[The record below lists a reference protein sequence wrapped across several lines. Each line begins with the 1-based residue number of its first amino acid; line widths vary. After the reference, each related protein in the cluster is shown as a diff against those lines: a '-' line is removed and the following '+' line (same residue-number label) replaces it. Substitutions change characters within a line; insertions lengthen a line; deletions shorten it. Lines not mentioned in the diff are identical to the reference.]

1 MCKVDGKVADGQ
13 IMARQPSKQSASE
26 NLYNKHLRSL
36 KKTPV
41 SVGEPS
47 NGGPRL
53 AQFFEAVDG
62 MGERALKNGTIA
74 RSVRERNTA

>member
-1 MCKVDGKVADGQ
+1 MTDGQ
-13 IMARQPSKQSASE
+13 IMTKQATKKSASE

-36 KKTPV
+36 KKAPV
-41 SVGEPS
+41 NVGEPS

-53 AQFFEAVDG
+53 SQFFEAVDG

-74 RSVRERNTA
+74 RSVRERKRA